1 MVSWTVAMVAKPPGW
16 VSCLAS
22 SLSAGFFRVLPP
34 GVGASRMR
42 ALEVFFWRRE

>member
-1 MVSWTVAMVAKPPGW
+1 MVLSPNAAAAAVAGTDGPSPVLLVA
-16 VSCLAS
+16 VVVA
-22 SLSAGFFRVLPP
+22 